1 MVLSRP
7 GQVLVALLRGCGIM
21 EPSNE
26 QRSSMYLNFKGQV
39 EVKVKK
45 GQKDQLVEDITDAM
59 AELVN
64 RTIQNFLLE
73 QGQNPEGF

>member
-26 QRSSMYLNFKGQV
+26 QR
-39 EVKVKK
+39 KK
-45 GQKDQLVEDITDAM
+45 DAK
-59 AELVN
+59 N
-64 RTIQNFLLE
+64 RNGADTGTPAYRIV
-73 QGQNPEGF
+73 

>member
-26 QRSSMYLNFKGQV
+26 QRNENAKP
-39 EVKVKK
+39 
-45 GQKDQLVEDITDAM
+45 TN
-59 AELVN
+59 N
-64 RTIQNFLLE
+64 R
-73 QGQNPEGF
+73 